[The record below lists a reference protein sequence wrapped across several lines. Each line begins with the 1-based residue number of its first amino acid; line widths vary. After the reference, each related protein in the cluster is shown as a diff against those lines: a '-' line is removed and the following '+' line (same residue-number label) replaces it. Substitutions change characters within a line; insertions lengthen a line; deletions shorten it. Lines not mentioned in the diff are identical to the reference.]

1 MFKSCYVGKKT
12 YSNSIDIAKVWYL
25 LYVHFVK
32 FRYWKT
38 SGRTIKKA
46 FKKMIKEIKH
56 SKQND
61 NKLKIMY
68 QNKCIRKT
76 LFKKMQAEFRLQSND
91 KREVDAFV
99 KFN

>member
-1 MFKSCYVGKKT
+1 
-12 YSNSIDIAKVWYL
+12 
-25 LYVHFVK
+25 
-32 FRYWKT
+32 
-38 SGRTIKKA
+38 
-46 FKKMIKEIKH
+46 MIKEIKH